1 MNLRSIKIR
10 KQKWVNMFQENVK
23 KVNLEKKYTSQTD
36 EFLLHAVKVIRN
48 LYNKFK
54 KIILKLKI
62 FK

>member
-1 MNLRSIKIR
+1 
-10 KQKWVNMFQENVK
+10 MFQENVK